1 MTSYRGLVALGLFEH
16 AEDHSFVPTEQL
28 QKIERALRLLRQGT
42 AGLL

>member
-1 MTSYRGLVALGLFEH
+1 MALGLFEH

-28 QKIERALRLLRQGT
+28 QKIEIERALRLLRQGT